1 MATFSLNPQ
10 QQEAVN
16 QIQGPLLL
24 LAGAGTG
31 KTRVIVQRI
40 DNMLNHGISPSS
52 ILAVTFTNK
61 AATEMKER
69 IAALGNRSSL
79 PTVSTFHSFCVSV
92 LRAHA
97 DKIGLSRNFTIA
109 TEGYQKGLLR
119 NIAIELKLDGSGIDP
134 YTWLSRISLAKAY
147 MLSPDDMAEQS
158 DNDSDKISAIY
169 ARYQSLMR
177 RMDMVDFDDLLT
189 LTREL
194 WLTRND
200 VLESYRDRYRYIMI
214 DEYQDTNKIQLNL
227 IVLLVGKTQNICAVG
242 DDDQS
247 IYGWR
252 GANQE
257 NILEFEKFFPG
268 TRIIRLEQN
277 YRSTNTILKA
287 ANAVISH
294 NSKRHEKNLWSNNGD
309 GEKIK
314 GVLCEDEHAEANFI
328 ADSIFNF
335 EMRGKNLL
343 DRHQKWSRYAIIF
356 RTGGQSRIFEE
367 TFRKRRMPFALVGSK
382 AFYQRKEILDILT
395 MLELAVNNNNDMALQ
410 RVINVPP
417 RGIGDATLDKLSDI
431 AARTHASLFSIL
443 SSKEFTSALRPDA
456 AQSISDFK
464 SAITRCAAGCSAK
477 GAILPRIKRLLDDI
491 SYIDKLM
498 TMYKPRTDA
507 IARKENV
514 EEFLNSV
521 QEYDEEKDNQGTLQ
535 DYIEQIALKESD
547 ERNKKDDSSQEA
559 VRLMTIHAAK
569 GLEFP
574 VVYLAGCEQ
583 RLFPHQM
590 AIDEGSLEEERRL
603 CYVAMT
609 RAKDRLFLTY
619 AQKRRVMN
627 MVTVRR
633 PSMFIDEIPA
643 EFIEFSTP
651 SELKDPQEN
660 RELASDYLAQIKER
674 LKKGMKP

>member
-69 IAALGNRSSL
+69 IAALGNRTSL

-134 YTWLSRISLAKAY
+134 YTWLSKISLAKAY
-147 MLSPDDMAEQS
+147 MLSPEDMAEQS
-158 DNDSDKISAIY
+158 DDDSVKISAIY

-194 WLTRND
+194 WLTRGD
-200 VLESYRDRYRYIMI
+200 VLQSYQDRYRYIMV

-227 IVLLVGKTQNICAVG
+227 IVLLAGKIQNVCAVG

-252 GANQE
+252 GASQE

-268 TRIIRLEQN
+268 TKIIRLEQN

-367 TFRKRRMPFALVGSK
+367 TLRKRRMPFALVGSK

-431 AARTHASLFSIL
+431 AAKTHASLFSIL
-443 SSKEFTSALRPDA
+443 SSKEFTAALRPDA

-609 RAKDRLFLTY
+609 RAKERLFLTY

>member
-69 IAALGNRSSL
+69 IAALGNRTSL

-147 MLSPDDMAEQS
+147 MLSPDDVAEQS
-158 DNDSDKISAIY
+158 DDDSDRISAIY

-194 WLTRND
+194 WLTRSD

-268 TRIIRLEQN
+268 TRTIRLEQN

-314 GVLCEDEHAEANFI
+314 GVLCDDEHAEANFI

-356 RTGGQSRIFEE
+356 RTGGQSRVFEE
-367 TFRKRRMPFALVGSK
+367 TLRKRRMPFALVGSK

-417 RGIGDATLDKLSDI
+417 RGIGDATLDKLSEI
-431 AARTHASLFSIL
+431 GGRTHASLFSIL
-443 SSKEFTSALRPDA
+443 SSKEFTAALRPDA
-456 AQSISDFK
+456 VQSINDFRN
-464 SAITRCAAGCSAK
+464 AITRCGAGCSVK

-507 IARKENV
+507 NARKENV

-609 RAKDRLFLTY
+609 RAKERLFLTY

-651 SELKDPQEN
+651 AELKNPQEN
-660 RELASDYLAQIKER
+660 SELASDYMAQIKER
-674 LKKGMKP
+674 LRKGIKP

>member
-69 IAALGNRSSL
+69 IAALGNRTSL

-147 MLSPDDMAEQS
+147 MLSPDDIAEQS

-194 WLTRND
+194 WLTRSD
-200 VLESYRDRYRYIMI
+200 LLESYRDRYRYIMI

-367 TFRKRRMPFALVGSK
+367 TLRKRRMPFALVGSK

-431 AARTHASLFSIL
+431 AAKTHASLFSII
-443 SSKEFTSALRPDA
+443 SSKEFTAALRPDA

-464 SAITRCAAGCSAK
+464 SAITRCAAGCSVK
-477 GAILPRIKRLLDDI
+477 GAIFPRVKRLLDDI

-547 ERNKKDDSSQEA
+547 ERNKKDDNSQEA

-609 RAKDRLFLTY
+609 RAKERLFLTY

-674 LKKGMKP
+674 LKKGIKP